1 MAVLYTVLSSTGR
14 VLTGLVI
21 AFTLAISTG
30 VTIRYFRLFEKLT
43 LPTITLLA
51 PVSPIAWLPVAIFL
65 FGIGNGPA
73 IFMVVV
79 ALFFHMVLATITQI
93 DGVNRNFINVA
104 RTMGA
109 TQAADLCARGD
120 PGDPAG
126 TVHGA
131 AAQPVRRLDGGADR
145 RGDRRGLR
153 PGPGDHAGAQHV
165 QSVAGVLHHRAD
177 RRAWVQLRFP
187 APPGAAAIAVL
198 GAAGGDEWSSGRA
211 SRSRSKDAVVCRGV
225 GKTWAAGTARA
236 HEALRDFELDVAP
249 GEFIALLGPSGCG
262 KSTLLYLV
270 AGLEAA
276 SARRDLVVRR
286 SGRTPSPERSLI
298 FQETSLF
305 PWLSVWQNVSFGLSL
320 RGVAVAERKEVAR
333 RALARVGLS
342 EAMDKRPDELSGGM
356 RQRVAV
362 ARALA
367 MRPKVLLMDEPFAAL
382 DVQTRAKMQ
391 DFLLDVWPASGAS
404 VLFVT
409 HHIEEAIA
417 LADRVVVFT
426 ARPGRVKMVVPVDLK
441 RPRDL
446 FSHEAEALRRELT
459 RLLRDEVDRAFAE
472 QEAIG
477 VE

>member
-1 MAVLYTVLSSTGR
+1 MV
-14 VLTGLVI
+14 
-21 AFTLAISTG
+21 
-30 VTIRYFRLFEKLT
+30 FRPSKPF
-43 LPTITLLA
+43 
-51 PVSPIAWLPVAIFL
+51 S
-65 FGIGNGPA
+65 
-73 IFMVVV
+73 
-79 ALFFHMVLATITQI
+79 
-93 DGVNRNFINVA
+93 
-104 RTMGA
+104 
-109 TQAADLCARGD
+109 
-120 PGDPAG
+120 
-126 TVHGA
+126 
-131 AAQPVRRLDGGADR
+131 
-145 RGDRRGLR
+145 
-153 PGPGDHAGAQHV
+153 
-165 QSVAGVLHHRAD
+165 
-177 RRAWVQLRFP
+177 
-187 APPGAAAIAVL
+187 
-198 GAAGGDEWSSGRA
+198 
-211 SRSRSKDAVVCRGV
+211 SKDAVVCRGV

-236 HEALRDFELDVAP
+236 HEALRDFELDVVP

-276 SARRDLVVRR
+276 SAGGIWSFGDPVE
-286 SGRTPSPERSLI
+286 TPSPERSLI

-320 RGVAVAERKEVAR
+320 RGEAVSARKEVAR

-391 DFLLDVWPASGAS
+391 DFLLDVWQASGAS

-426 ARPGRVKMVVPVDLK
+426 ARPGRVKMVVPIDLP

-459 RLLRDEVDRAFAE
+459 RLLQDEVDRAFAE
-472 QEAIG
+472 QEAIAA
-477 VE
+477 E